1 MPPKTRIEK
10 LSSPDPGVTVFKIT
24 GTLGFHEKTVL
35 ERIFAECNRRGFA
48 RVLFEVSELESLGG
62 GCARIIREEASR
74 GRVAIG
80 LVGATR
86 TVLKFL
92 KKEDAPRI
100 VVADT
105 LDDAIP
111 AINAKVLA
119 FEAALDPAVDGD
131 EALLSSESLDD
142 ILKLGD
148 GPAEEED
155 ANAADTDEETPAPV
169 KPVKAASSSSGQRAS
184 NGDGATKHTPEPAR
198 RESQAAPHTAREAHT
213 PATPSPARTEATP
226 SAASTA
232 TASDAVRS
240 SRPAPA
246 SQTASGAAAAA
257 ATPANGNTA
266 DPRELQKRIVQ
277 YNTLFS
283 INSDFYRLRERKA
296 LLDVFLLTTI
306 AQVGV
311 ESAVFLEQ
319 NRNYFIPAA
328 MKGIEPGEMRGFALS
343 SAQLHLDKWGS
354 TVEVQAVEKS
364 PFGDDVKAP
373 LLAVGCTY
381 VAPFIVRGE
390 VRGVLLLGRPIRNEL
405 DQSTIDFLR
414 ILIHQAA
421 VAYESMS
428 RFEEENERTLG
439 VVQTLMSLIEENTLA
454 RGNTNLISHYVY
466 AVAQRM
472 HYPTEN
478 LRDLMYGAVLRDIG
492 MIKVSDLIVR
502 SPRELMPE
510 EWEIIKRH
518 PSEGAVMLRDMR
530 FSEHATGIVLH
541 HHERFNGEGYPQG
554 TQGQDIPL
562 GARIVSVVE
571 SFAAMLQERPT
582 RPALGREE
590 ALTTLKENWGMRYDP
605 DVVRVFV
612 DVVEEEIR
620 SGENVK
626 EKKFALFSV

>member
-10 LSSPDPGVTVFKIT
+10 LSSPDSGVTVFKIT
-24 GTLGFHEKTVL
+24 GTLGFHEKAVL
-35 ERIFAECNRRGFA
+35 ERIFAECNRRGLA

-74 GRVAIG
+74 GRIAIG

-105 LDDAIP
+105 LADAIP
-111 AINAKVLA
+111 AVNAKVLA
-119 FEAALDPAVDGD
+119 FKATVAPELEGD
-131 EALLSSESLDD
+131 EALLSSDALDD

-148 GPAEEED
+148 GPADEED
-155 ANAADTDEETPAPV
+155 ASASESDGDDEPVEEKPQARKDEKREDTRPEPRPEARPASHAGPSSRVQEAMRASAPSPSAKPAP
-169 KPVKAASSSSGQRAS
+169 R
-184 NGDGATKHTPEPAR
+184 PEPA
-198 RESQAAPHTAREAHT
+198 PTGTAVD
-213 PATPSPARTEATP
+213 
-226 SAASTA
+226 ST
-232 TASDAVRS
+232 V
-240 SRPAPA
+240 
-246 SQTASGAAAAA
+246 
-257 ATPANGNTA
+257 A

-283 INSDFYRLRERKA
+283 INADFCRLRERKA
-296 LLDVFLLTTI
+296 LLDAFLLTTI

-319 NRNYFIPAA
+319 NRSYFVPVA
-328 MKGIEPGEMRGFALS
+328 MKGIEAGEMRGFALS
-343 SAQLHLDKWGS
+343 GSQLRLDRWGS

-373 LLAVGCTY
+373 LLALGCAY
-381 VAPFIVRGE
+381 VAPFIVRGD
-390 VRGVLLLGRPIRNEL
+390 VRGILLLGRPIRSEL
-405 DQSTIDFLR
+405 DSGAIEFLK
-414 ILIHQAA
+414 ILINQAA
-421 VAYESMS
+421 VAYESMA

-454 RGNTNLISHYVY
+454 RGNTNLIFTYVY
-466 AVAQRM
+466 TVAQRM
-472 HYPTEN
+472 HYPAEHM
-478 LRDLMYGAVLRDIG
+478 RDLMYGTVLRDIG

-510 EWEIIKRH
+510 EWDIIKRH
-518 PSEGAVMLRDMR
+518 PSDGSLMLRDMK
-530 FSEHATGIVLH
+530 FSDHAIQVVIH
-541 HHERFNGEGYPQG
+541 HHERFNGEGYPRG

-571 SFAAMLQERPT
+571 SYAAMLQERPT
-582 RPALGREE
+582 RPALSREE
-590 ALTTLKENWGMRYDP
+590 ALSTLKENWGLRYDP
-605 DVVRVFV
+605 EVVRCFV
-612 DVVEEEIR
+612 EVVEEEIR
-620 SGENVK
+620 SGENIK

>member
-10 LSSPDPGVTVFKIT
+10 LSSPDSGVTVFKIT
-24 GTLGFHEKTVL
+24 GTLGFHEKAVL
-35 ERIFAECNRRGFA
+35 ERIFAECNRRGLA

-74 GRVAIG
+74 GRIAIG

-105 LDDAIP
+105 LADAIP
-111 AINAKVLA
+111 AVNAKVLA
-119 FEAALDPAVDGD
+119 FKATIAPELEGD
-131 EALLSSESLDD
+131 EALLSSDALDD

-148 GPAEEED
+148 GPADEED
-155 ANAADTDEETPAPV
+155 ASASESDGDDEPVEEKPQARKDEKREDTRPEPRPEARPASHAGPSSRVQEAMRASAPSPSAKPAP
-169 KPVKAASSSSGQRAS
+169 R
-184 NGDGATKHTPEPAR
+184 PEPA
-198 RESQAAPHTAREAHT
+198 PTGTAVD
-213 PATPSPARTEATP
+213 
-226 SAASTA
+226 ST
-232 TASDAVRS
+232 V
-240 SRPAPA
+240 
-246 SQTASGAAAAA
+246 
-257 ATPANGNTA
+257 A

-283 INSDFYRLRERKA
+283 INADFCRLRERKA
-296 LLDVFLLTTI
+296 LLDAFLLTTI

-319 NRNYFIPAA
+319 NRSYFVPVA
-328 MKGIEPGEMRGFALS
+328 MKGIEAGEMRGFALS
-343 SAQLHLDKWGS
+343 GSQLRLDRWGS

-373 LLAVGCTY
+373 LLALGCAY
-381 VAPFIVRGE
+381 VAPFIVRGD
-390 VRGVLLLGRPIRNEL
+390 VRGILLLGRPIRSEL
-405 DQSTIDFLR
+405 DSGAIEFLK
-414 ILIHQAA
+414 ILINQAA
-421 VAYESMS
+421 VAYESMA

-454 RGNTNLISHYVY
+454 RGNTNLIFTYVY
-466 AVAQRM
+466 TVAQRM
-472 HYPTEN
+472 HYPAEHM
-478 LRDLMYGAVLRDIG
+478 RDLMYGTVLRDIG

-510 EWEIIKRH
+510 EWDIIKRH
-518 PSEGAVMLRDMR
+518 PSDGSLMLRDMK
-530 FSEHATGIVLH
+530 FSDHAIQVVIH
-541 HHERFNGEGYPQG
+541 HHERFNGEGYPRG

-571 SFAAMLQERPT
+571 SYAAMLQERPT
-582 RPALGREE
+582 RPALSREE
-590 ALTTLKENWGMRYDP
+590 ALSTLKENWGLRYDP
-605 DVVRVFV
+605 EVVRCFV
-612 DVVEEEIR
+612 EVVEEEIR
-620 SGENVK
+620 SGENIK